1 MAQAR
6 FELPDFY
13 FLEPNVEEIE
23 QEIIFFIE
31 EKTGQKLTNSLPQRK
46 FVQAQTAYI
55 AQQYFKLDHALKQA
69 LITYAEDEPLDH
81 KGEEL
86 QTTRLDEQ
94 FATTELLV
102 SLETERPSALI
113 IAEGKR
119 AVVGEDIFF
128 ATTKDI
134 IVPVGQE
141 SIVVEVKCTEP
152 GEFANG
158 YLPGEIT
165 QMVDVIP
172 YVTSVKNIT
181 TTAGGTN
188 VEDDDNYA
196 ERIRIAPE
204 KFSTAGPEGAYEY
217 WAKSANQLIE
227 DVEVTSPS
235 PGVTQLTILLK
246 DGEIP
251 SEDILSQVETVCSDK
266 KVRPLTDNLIVKAPE
281 IVNYTPI
288 VEYYLSKDKAP
299 VATAMQAEIQ
309 KAYSAYLKWQRSK
322 MGRDVDMSE
331 VIANL
336 RIAGAQRIIVKSEMF
351 IEIDKHM
358 VARDLDPVLTF
369 AGIANE

>member
-1 MAQAR
+1 MAAR

-13 FLEPNVEEIE
+13 FLDPDIEEIE
-23 QEIIFFIE
+23 QEMIFYIE
-31 EKTGQKLTNSLPQRK
+31 EKTGAKLTNSLPKRK
-46 FVQAQTAYI
+46 FVQAMSVYI
-55 AQQYFKLDHALKQA
+55 SQKYYQLDHALKQA
-69 LITYAEDEPLDH
+69 LITYAQDEPLDH
-81 KGEEL
+81 KGEEV
-86 QTTRLDEQ
+86 QTPRLDQ
-94 FATTELLV
+94 QYSTTQLLIN
-102 SLETERPSALI
+102 LEPERPSLLKI
-113 IAEGKR
+113 SKGKR

-128 ATTKDI
+128 ATTKDESI
-134 IVPVGQE
+134 PVGQD

-266 KVRPLTDNLIVKAPE
+266 KVRPLTDNVVVKAPE

-309 KAYSAYLKWQRSK
+309 KAFNAYLKWQRSK